1 KWAAHLQSRPR
12 HYAGGGSRACERS
25 GPSGPRIQTMM
36 DVDRQ
41 TSEAVG
47 RRASRKALVA
57 IGLFVA
63 LIAVLYVL
71 QPDCFGLWMKALH
84 IIAVISWMAGLF
96 YLPRL
101 FIYHTDAEVGSVQS
115 ETFKVMERRLLK
127 VIMNPAMMITW
138 LLGLYLAWESFAF
151 QGGWLHAKIALV
163 LLLTVVHIMF
173 RDRKRTRLNSS
184 HVT

>member
-1 KWAAHLQSRPR
+1 
-12 HYAGGGSRACERS
+12 
-25 GPSGPRIQTMM
+25 MM
-36 DVDRQ
+36 DVHRQ
-41 TSEAVG
+41 TSEAAG
-47 RRASRKALVA
+47 RRASRKAFVA
-57 IGLFVA
+57 IGVFVA
-63 LIAVLYVL
+63 LIAVLYVF
-71 QPDCFGLWMKALH
+71 QPDSFGLWMKALH

-163 LLLTVVHIMF
+163 VLLTVVHVMF
-173 RDRKRTRLNSS
+173 SRAVRAFGADGPRRTARYWRMMNEAPTLLMIAI
-184 HVT
+184 VILVVVKPF